1 LSISSAVEIKAPVAV
16 SVPRLG
22 ATNRFGP
29 FWLKYLKAWF
39 GPPSRRRLAYAA
51 LQVGAIRH
59 WEKEAS
65 KLSDAE
71 IIKLGARLRGRARGG
86 ESMATLLPEVFGVV
100 CVAAWR
106 SVRLRP
112 FDVQLAAGVVLHNGA
127 LAEVATGEGKTLI
140 ATLPAALNALEG
152 KGVHV
157 TTVNDYLAH
166 RDGEWT
172 SQIYRA
178 LGISVGILQQKMS
191 DEARKEAY
199 KADITYG
206 TASEFGFD
214 FLRDRLKLKSG
225 SNQVMPFWAAWTA
238 TGPSAQ
244 TQDPKVQREHHFAL
258 VDEADNV
265 FVDEARTPLIIA
277 SPTRDATEAEQVV
290 YHWANGLALQM
301 ARNQH
306 FYLDEKKQKVELT
319 EVGRHLVRYSNPP
332 VGKHSHAMDKL
343 HEHVER
349 ALQAHYRFRLDQ
361 HYMVEDGKVVIIDE
375 STGRRMPDRHWRE
388 GLHQAVEAK
397 EKVQVTLAS
406 DHAASITFQSYFRLY
421 KKLAGMSGTAAQNW
435 FELRR
440 VYKLWVVCVP
450 TNMPCVRKV
459 WPDRIYPTEETKYD
473 AVAKEIQRLQQLGRP
488 VLVGTRSVEKSELL
502 SRKLV
507 AAGIQHQVL
516 NAKPGNTE
524 READIVAQAGRS
536 GTVTIA
542 TNMAGRGTDILLGGN
557 PETIAWALLKEK
569 YGQRDKVE
577 PEAWNRTVEDVE
589 ARENILEDR
598 SQVVK
603 SGGLHVLSTERNE
616 ALRIDRQ
623 LVGRAAR
630 QGDPGSCQFFLS
642 LEDEL
647 LEGLGPDKQ
656 EKLQKVG
663 RKGGSGSWAGFTRF
677 FKNAQ
682 IRLEKR
688 HYRQRLDLMMYEKQR
703 QEVLK
708 DLGADPYVD

>member
-1 LSISSAVEIKAPVAV
+1 
-16 SVPRLG
+16 
-22 ATNRFGP
+22 
-29 FWLKYLKAWF
+29 
-39 GPPSRRRLAYAA
+39 
-51 LQVGAIRH
+51 
-59 WEKEAS
+59 
-65 KLSDAE
+65 
-71 IIKLGARLRGRARGG
+71 
-86 ESMATLLPEVFGVV
+86 M
-100 CVAAWR
+100 
-106 SVRLRP
+106 RP

-225 SNQVMPFWAAWTA
+225 ANQVMPFWAAWTA
-238 TGPSAQ
+238 TGPSSQ

-258 VDEADNV
+258 VDEADNI

-290 YHWANGLALQM
+290 YHWADGLALQM

-397 EKVQVTLAS
+397 EKVQITLAS
-406 DHAASITFQSYFRLY
+406 DHAASDHLSVLFPPLQKTGGHERHGGP
-421 KKLAGMSGTAAQNW
+421 KLVRAA
-435 FELRR
+435 
-440 VYKLWVVCVP
+440 P
-450 TNMPCVRKV
+450 
-459 WPDRIYPTEETKYD
+459 
-473 AVAKEIQRLQQLGRP
+473 RLQALGRVRADQHAVHP
-488 VLVGTRSVEKSELL
+488 RGLARPRL
-502 SRKLV
+502 S
-507 AAGIQHQVL
+507 H
-516 NAKPGNTE
+516 
-524 READIVAQAGRS
+524 
-536 GTVTIA
+536 
-542 TNMAGRGTDILLGGN
+542 
-557 PETIAWALLKEK
+557 
-569 YGQRDKVE
+569 
-577 PEAWNRTVEDVE
+577 
-589 ARENILEDR
+589 
-598 SQVVK
+598 
-603 SGGLHVLSTERNE
+603 
-616 ALRIDRQ
+616 
-623 LVGRAAR
+623 
-630 QGDPGSCQFFLS
+630 
-642 LEDEL
+642 
-647 LEGLGPDKQ
+647 
-656 EKLQKVG
+656 
-663 RKGGSGSWAGFTRF
+663 
-677 FKNAQ
+677 
-682 IRLEKR
+682 
-688 HYRQRLDLMMYEKQR
+688 
-703 QEVLK
+703 
-708 DLGADPYVD
+708 